1 MNIKEFEKRKK
12 KLEDLSAKIQQEILK
27 EPEGNLRIAKNGNSV
42 QFFLVEEK
50 GDTKGKY
57 LKKNDMEYI
66 KGLAK
71 RNYYEKLLREIG
83 KEIEAITSY
92 LSRLPSVSPEEVYN
106 SLSEYRQEL
115 VSPLLL
121 SDSDYAKR
129 WEAVP
134 YEKNPYKPE
143 ECIHPTDKGDMV
155 RSKSEAR
162 IADMYFALGIPYRY
176 EAPLKLKNG
185 KVKYPDFTILKL
197 PERTLYYHEHLGV
210 MEDETYRCANILKI
224 NEYSE
229 SQICTG
235 KNLIL
240 TFETGYA
247 PLDLRNLRSNIKE
260 IFLPK

>member
-1 MNIKEFEKRKK
+1 MERKQLLERVIEKITR
-12 KLEDLSAKIQQEILK
+12 EMPDF
-27 EPEGNLRIAKNGNSV
+27 PEGNLRIQKKRGIPQYFHVTDKENTHGSFIKAEKRE
-42 QFFLVEEK
+42 LVFA
-50 GDTKGKY
+50 
-57 LKKNDMEYI
+57 
-66 KGLAK
+66 LAQK
-71 RNYYEKLLREIG
+71 TYYEKLLKEAKREH
-83 KEIEAITSY
+83 KAISAY
-92 LSRLPSVSPEEVYN
+92 LSATEGKSPEDIYSEQN
-106 SLSEYRQEL
+106 EYRKNIIK
-115 VSPLLL
+115 PLLL
-121 SDSDYAKR
+121 SDFDYAKR

-240 TFETGYA
+240 TFETDYA